1 MHESLARLKTYGGFA
16 RRYTR
21 RLLDE
26 RRAERDTP
34 ILSAPRKPDPAA
46 WSDDRITVA
55 WLGHAT
61 ILVNFYGVRILTDPA
76 LMSRVGVRIPG
87 VTTVGPRRL
96 VAPALRVDEM
106 PELDLVLLSHAHM
119 DHTDLP
125 TLRRLPRE
133 ASVIVQP
140 GNRDLVERFAD
151 VTELAWGE
159 QVEKCGVSITSTEA
173 NHWGARTLTD
183 GERGYGGYLIERR
196 SRAILFAGD
205 TAETRAFARLRNKAR
220 IDLAIMPIGAYD
232 PYIAV
237 HASPEQAWRMTREA
251 GATYMLPIHHST
263 FKLSREPTDEPV
275 RRLHQAAGS
284 EAWRIVA
291 DEIGATWTLPED

>member
-21 RLLDE
+21 RLIDE

-34 ILSAPRKPDPAA
+34 ILAAPHKTAPAA

-61 ILVNFYGVRILTDPA
+61 VFVNFYCVRILTDPA
-76 LMSRVGVRIPG
+76 LMSRVGVRVPG
-87 VTTVGPRRL
+87 VTTIGPRRL
-96 VAPALRVDEM
+96 VAPALRVDEL

-140 GNRDLVERFAD
+140 GNRDLVERFGD

-159 QVEKCGVSITSTEA
+159 LIETHGVRITSTEA

-196 SRAILFAGD
+196 DRAILFAGD
-205 TAETRAFARLRNKAR
+205 TADTRAFARLRNKAR

-263 FKLSREPTDEPV
+263 FKLSREPIDEPA
-275 RRLHQAAGS
+275 RRLHRAAGP
-284 EAWRIVA
+284 EAWRIIA